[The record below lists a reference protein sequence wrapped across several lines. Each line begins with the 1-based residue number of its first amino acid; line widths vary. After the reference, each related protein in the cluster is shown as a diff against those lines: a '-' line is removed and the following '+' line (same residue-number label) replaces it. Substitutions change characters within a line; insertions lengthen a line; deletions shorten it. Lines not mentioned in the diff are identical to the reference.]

1 MPPEEVLCPIVRYL
15 GEVAVVFDDLLSR
28 LDVTQGHA
36 LQQFALFLLVVNN
49 LTVGLEGVI
58 HAS

>member
-15 GEVAVVFDDLLSR
+15 REVAVVLYDLLSR
-28 LDVTQGHA
+28 FDVSQGHA
-36 LQQFALFLLVVNN
+36 LQQFALLFLVVDD
-49 LTVGLEGVI
+49 LAVGFEGVV